1 MLNNPWVNHVREFAK
16 QHNLTYMCAASTPEC
31 SKSYK
36 EKQKPKA
43 ITAPASAA
51 ASAPV
56 VAKAVAKTVAPKTE
70 SSSSNGNTF
79 KLVDK
84 SYIPKS
90 KPPFYIYKPFD
101 FWLYKVIKV
110 RTSPNGFVYYTVEA
124 HNRTAIETITDKK

>member
-1 MLNNPWVNHVREFAK
+1 MSNKWIDHIKSFAK
-16 QHNLTYMCAASTPEC
+16 QHGLSYGCALSDPNC

-36 EKQKPKA
+36 EGKTTTTKTKA
-43 ITAPASAA
+43 ITAP
-51 ASAPV
+51 V
-56 VAKAVAKTVAPKTE
+56 VAKTVAPKTE
-70 SSSSNGNTF
+70 SSSSASGNTF
-79 KLVDK
+79 KLIDK

-110 RTSPNGFVYYTVEA
+110 RTSPHGFVYYTVEV